1 MQMKNFKIL
10 LYDFNRKDI
19 NYYFDN
25 MVYYADSIKESFG
38 YIFDALDK
46 ISLAVKAFGGSG
58 TIHGCIVDIDYLNHI
73 YLNIYDGKIT
83 PYYALSIVDKFVYP
97 SVENLLEEHSKELLD
112 NYRRLIGQNSQA
124 MTVFKD
130 KILIQKEGS
139 LYNSDTLIYKT
150 SNYIRSLQYLHDA
163 NVIREWEDERINE
176 YKNALSE

>member
-1 MQMKNFKIL
+1 M
-10 LYDFNRKDI
+10 
-19 NYYFDN
+19 
-25 MVYYADSIKESFG
+25 
-38 YIFDALDK
+38 
-46 ISLAVKAFGGSG
+46 
-58 TIHGCIVDIDYLNHI
+58 
-73 YLNIYDGKIT
+73 
-83 PYYALSIVDKFVYP
+83 DKFVYP